1 MPTAKEIRQ
10 QFLDFF
16 RERSH
21 KIVPSAPIVNKD
33 DFVILTEISV
43 RCDTQK
49 QQLFDVL
56 SKHLLQIEH
65 TINGDR
71 VALLEQVVVESY

>member
-1 MPTAKEIRQ
+1 MEEQLLPT
-10 QFLDFF
+10 
-16 RERSH
+16 H
-21 KIVPSAPIVNKD
+21 IVNLSILNQICEKRRCPIVNKD